1 MCISFLGFVFWLL
14 VVYKPAIA
22 KYFHQPNPQL
32 PQSVLDKPYA
42 SLRASLR
49 AVSSLLW
56 LLEVLS
62 SAGSKPLEALL
73 RRYKLKLE

>member
-1 MCISFLGFVFWLL
+1 MCISFLVLFFGCWLR
-14 VVYKPAIA
+14 AIA

-32 PQSVLDKPYA
+32 PQSVL
-42 SLRASLR
+42 ASLR

-62 SAGSKPLEALL
+62 SARKNSYYSCKAF
-73 RRYKLKLE
+73 